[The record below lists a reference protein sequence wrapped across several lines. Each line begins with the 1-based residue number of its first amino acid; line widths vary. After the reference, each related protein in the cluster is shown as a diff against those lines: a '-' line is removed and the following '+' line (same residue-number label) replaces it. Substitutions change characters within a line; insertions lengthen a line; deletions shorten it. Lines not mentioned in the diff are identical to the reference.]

1 MNKIIKKNEEKG
13 GAHEIKINTS
23 LKEEEKEKS
32 MQESVG
38 PQCYGHGL
46 LITAYFLISLKSRFR
61 LKGGVLFEL
70 AISKSRS
77 ATAFK
82 SNYQEETRHM
92 SGSEPIWPTRA
103 AF

>member
-13 GAHEIKINTS
+13 GTHTHTQINTS
-23 LKEEEKEKS
+23 LKEEGKES
-32 MQESVG
+32 MQENVG

-46 LITAYFLISLKSRFR
+46 SITAYFLISLKSRFR

-82 SNYQEETRHM
+82 SNYQEKTRHM
-92 SGSEPIWPTRA
+92 GGSEPILPTRA
-103 AF
+103 TF